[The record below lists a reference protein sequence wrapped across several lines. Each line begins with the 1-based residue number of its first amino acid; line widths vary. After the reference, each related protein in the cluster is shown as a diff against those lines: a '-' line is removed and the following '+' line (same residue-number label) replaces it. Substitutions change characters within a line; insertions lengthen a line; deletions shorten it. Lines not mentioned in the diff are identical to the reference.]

1 MPKTS
6 VQRTRQDILEN
17 ETSDHLAQQFQFTLE
32 KDGKQSAV
40 NIATWNLLG
49 QCTKKDQKIVKGE
62 NSTTLPFANNPW
74 NYKEESESY
83 YKKNKINQETGRK
96 AAQKNKITELAKG
109 NDVICLQEANGY
121 DKGYL
126 DEICRIM
133 GEGWKFIKVA
143 GKEGSESDGFETGKK
158 GKSKQLVILYNNE
171 KCELESKNKTLLNVE
186 LNGEL
191 RCGLELIFEDKKN
204 GGKFAIHNVHV
215 PQDKDLVDE
224 YYAEETVKDRPF
236 PTITVGDMNN
246 HVSKYRNKK
255 SYHAISCEEAT
266 NFDAQIIEGSYK
278 TDDSYQVTQD
288 KCYDMALLRLPS
300 GYSAKCTV
308 QGRFFKADLSSEEVT
323 KTFENIKPNLELQSD
338 SQAEKSKSE
347 KAPPID
353 SSSDVNRKDYKV
365 TLNQE
370 TLSKIKL
377 YLTKIKEHK
386 EELSKILGGRL
397 LNEIT
402 NKAKGKGEKI
412 EDCLKSLNE
421 DDFLNLL
428 LNTKKPKSFAEQATI
443 HTLTKIKT
451 EISDAK
457 KEPGWNIDE
466 VDILENIAICVPVTI
481 YDDGGHKGQ
490 QVHKEPFQG
499 ELLYIPGPVFKGEAA
514 PNLKSY
520 KEIVS
525 NGKFQEDKFVKIM
538 KERLMPVF
546 LHANEAAT
554 ADNPAFITIPGIS
567 CGLFGGKFSNSGS
580 KEIPKALNKAIKEL
594 LSENHSSLSNIA
606 CVHLDT
612 YAQGSLGE
620 DEDLA
625 GKKFGNI
632 TYRTQEL
639 EKNTSGDGK
648 NRRQQLDHPKNF
660 DKKFSRCKLFSVVA
674 ADALSWPGNDMN
686 IGSRETD
693 EGVKTGATNA
703 MSVMTGIQGEY
714 KPKKKSGEYELK
726 DGETAK
732 IVIDCKG
739 IRIETGGR
747 VEILDARSN
756 AKETKKEN
764 HSTASSTKQEKAG
777 NETPLEDDQKL
788 KTAAHKKDQDF
799 ESADQAKNQ
808 EDEVKKLKETKK
820 ENHSAET
827 SNKSPDGSKKQEK
840 TVKKIPLKVEQKTK
854 TTTGDQKLRTDLH
867 KKDQGSKS
875 SDQAK
880 EQEGEVKNLTDLKK
894 YFKVSELKT
903 PTTDRSDTFKNTFS
917 DVKSAA
923 KELEDK
929 YGTSGIEGTKRLL
942 EMELTEKEKVFKNK
956 LTRALNKLAS
966 ACERKKEN
974 AGNLE
979 TWEKLTTLDKRV
991 LVDYYNSNLAEGERK
1006 IEFKSLYEKTAEN
1019 GELKIQDQNYALSDF
1034 GKKKVTE
1041 ITSRVYE
1048 LAIPKTSTK
1057 SLFAEKLKNGDR
1069 QQYR

>member
-6 VQRTRQDILEN
+6 GQRTRQDILRN

-49 QCTKKDQKIVKGE
+49 QCTQKDQEIGKGA
-62 NSTTLPFANNPW
+62 NSKTLEFANNPW
-74 NYKEESESY
+74 NYKEESREY
-83 YKKNKINQETGRK
+83 YKKHKTNQETGRK

-126 DEICRIM
+126 DEICSIM

-143 GKEGSESDGFETGKK
+143 GKEGSESDGFESDKK
-158 GKSKQLVILYNNE
+158 GKSKQLVILYNSE
-171 KCELESKNKTLLNVE
+171 KCELESKNKTLLNIE
-186 LNGEL
+186 LNCEL
-191 RCGLELIFEDKKN
+191 RCGLELIFKDKKN
-204 GGKFAIHNVHV
+204 GEKFAIHNVHV
-215 PQDKDLVDE
+215 PQDKDLVDK

-246 HVSKYRNKK
+246 HVSKYQNKK

-266 NFDAQIIEGSYK
+266 NFDAQIIKGSYK
-278 TDDSYQVTQD
+278 ADDSYQVTQD

-308 QGRFFKADLSSEEVT
+308 QGRFFKADLSSKEVT

-347 KAPPID
+347 KVPPID

-370 TLSKIKL
+370 T
-377 YLTKIKEHK
+377 
-386 EELSKILGGRL
+386 
-397 LNEIT
+397 
-402 NKAKGKGEKI
+402 
-412 EDCLKSLNE
+412 
-421 DDFLNLL
+421 
-428 LNTKKPKSFAEQATI
+428 
-443 HTLTKIKT
+443 
-451 EISDAK
+451 
-457 KEPGWNIDE
+457 
-466 VDILENIAICVPVTI
+466 
-481 YDDGGHKGQ
+481 
-490 QVHKEPFQG
+490 
-499 ELLYIPGPVFKGEAA
+499 
-514 PNLKSY
+514 
-520 KEIVS
+520 
-525 NGKFQEDKFVKIM
+525 
-538 KERLMPVF
+538 
-546 LHANEAAT
+546 
-554 ADNPAFITIPGIS
+554 
-567 CGLFGGKFSNSGS
+567 
-580 KEIPKALNKAIKEL
+580 
-594 LSENHSSLSNIA
+594 
-606 CVHLDT
+606 
-612 YAQGSLGE
+612 
-620 DEDLA
+620 
-625 GKKFGNI
+625 
-632 TYRTQEL
+632 
-639 EKNTSGDGK
+639 
-648 NRRQQLDHPKNF
+648 
-660 DKKFSRCKLFSVVA
+660 
-674 ADALSWPGNDMN
+674 
-686 IGSRETD
+686 
-693 EGVKTGATNA
+693 
-703 MSVMTGIQGEY
+703 
-714 KPKKKSGEYELK
+714 
-726 DGETAK
+726 
-732 IVIDCKG
+732 
-739 IRIETGGR
+739 
-747 VEILDARSN
+747 
-756 AKETKKEN
+756 KKEN
-764 HSTASSTKQEKAG
+764 HSTANSAKQEKAG
-777 NETPLEDDQKL
+777 SETPPEDDQKL
-788 KTAAHKKDQDF
+788 KTAAHKKDQGF
-799 ESADQAKNQ
+799 ESADQAKKQ
-808 EDEVKKLKETKK
+808 EGEVKNLKETKK

-840 TVKKIPLKVEQKTK
+840 TVKKIPLKVDQKTK
-854 TTTGDQKLRTDLH
+854 TTTDDQKLRTDLH

-917 DVKSAA
+917 DVKSAD

-942 EMELTEKEKVFKNK
+942 EMELTEKDKVFKNK

-966 ACERKKEN
+966 ACEQKKKN

-991 LVDYYNSNLAEGERK
+991 LVDYYNSNLAEGKRK

-1041 ITSRVYE
+1041 ITSRVYD
-1048 LAIPKTSTK
+1048 LAIPKTSPK
-1057 SLFAEKLKNGDR
+1057 SLFAENLKNGDR